1 MSATTEEQLLV
12 RRIREGT
19 VIDHIDAGKALLV
32 LKALGITGREGNVI
46 TVAMNVPSVKLGKK
60 DIIKIENRLLAVD
73 ETNKIA
79 LIAPRATINIVS
91 EYRVKE
97 KRRVELPDLLIGV
110 FNCPNPSCVS
120 NAEKSIASRIEV
132 IDREKQKL
140 RCWYCGRML
149 EANELISSIY

>member
-1 MSATTEEQLLV
+1 MSTEEQLLV

-32 LKALGITGREGNVI
+32 LKALGITGKEGNVV
-46 TVAMNVPSVKLGKK
+46 TVAMNVPSIKLRKK
-60 DIIKIENRLLAVD
+60 DIIKIEGRLLAAD

-79 LIAPRATINIVS
+79 LIAPRATINIIS
-91 EYRVKE
+91 EYKVKE
-97 KRRVELPDLLIGV
+97 KRRVDLPDRFVGV
-110 FNCPNPSCVS
+110 FNCPNPSCIS

-132 IDREKQKL
+132 LDKEKQKL

-149 EANELISSIY
+149 EVNELISSIY

>member
-1 MSATTEEQLLV
+1 MSTTEEQLLV

-60 DIIKIENRLLAVD
+60 DIIKVENRLLAVD

-97 KRRVELPDLLIGV
+97 KRRVELPDLLMGV

-120 NAEKSIASRIEV
+120 NVEKSIASRIEV

>member
-1 MSATTEEQLLV
+1 MSTTEEQLLV

-79 LIAPRATINIVS
+79 LIAPRATINIVG

-110 FNCPNPSCVS
+110 FSCPNPSCVS